1 MEAACAAAAQG
12 SGSGRPPLGRSAGPR
27 AITGGHGRHAISMAR
42 SLRLFPTAL
51 SPHSMA
57 SVDDS
62 SVFGRYPHLYDTSPS
77 KNPFS
82 QGWNIECAPGMQL
95 FWCHSMKVTC
105 DGVREGVTNQDP
117 AFGFCETHV
126 RLRDGR
132 YSEFLINSILY
143 TLHSVRSVCVESTAM
158 YSSVVFVV
166 RAALDLSRD
175 FLQSASQEDK
185 LFRSQ

>member
-1 MEAACAAAAQG
+1 
-12 SGSGRPPLGRSAGPR
+12 
-27 AITGGHGRHAISMAR
+27 
-42 SLRLFPTAL
+42 
-51 SPHSMA
+51 
-57 SVDDS
+57 
-62 SVFGRYPHLYDTSPS
+62 
-77 KNPFS
+77 
-82 QGWNIECAPGMQL
+82 
-95 FWCHSMKVTC
+95 MKVTC